1 MWGRFDG
8 TGGEILSLA
17 FLKKS
22 GLNIWPG
29 IEVVNGA
36 SPAMAETKHSSL
48 RLLAF
53 AGPSI
58 PIAALALPLAVY
70 LPNFYAGPMGLGL
83 ATVGTV
89 FMLARIWD
97 VVIDP
102 ILGYLSD
109 RFPSRWGRR
118 RHWLVIAMPILL
130 VSSWYIFLPT
140 SPVTAEYLLAGLFG
154 LYLGY
159 TMVLLAHM
167 SWGAELTDDYHERSR
182 IQAWREALSIIGVVL
197 VLTLPVIIEKIGGE
211 HVEAVRVG
219 AMGWFLIILV
229 PLTVFVAITSMGE
242 RPQRKQAHLPFR
254 QAVKLL
260 LTNGALRRVVIA
272 DLASGFSASALGAMF
287 IYEASYVWQLG
298 TKASLLLLLYF
309 FIGIAFIPLALLF
322 SRRFGKHR
330 TMIAASLFNVI
341 FVPTL
346 FLIPPGNFPFALGV
360 MLFLGINVA
369 IPNVLYRSIMADIGD
384 YDEVHSGQR
393 RTGLFYALLTLTAK
407 VGSALAIGITFWA
420 LDLIG
425 FDVKAG
431 ARNTPEVLSHV
442 NMLFVAAPFFC
453 NMFVAFMM
461 WGFPI
466 GLKEQEEL
474 RRILDERLVEEA
486 ENTEVPPLG

>member
-1 MWGRFDG
+1 
-8 TGGEILSLA
+8 
-17 FLKKS
+17 
-22 GLNIWPG
+22 
-29 IEVVNGA
+29 
-36 SPAMAETKHSSL
+36 MAEPKYSSL

-53 AGPSI
+53 SGPSI

-83 ATVGTV
+83 ATVGTI

-102 ILGYLSD
+102 VLGQLSD

-118 RHWLVIAMPILL
+118 RQWLVIAVPILMI
-130 VSSWYIFLPT
+130 SSWFIFLPT
-140 SPVTAEYLLAGLFG
+140 APVSSEYLLVGLFG

-197 VLTLPVIIEKIGGE
+197 VLTLPVIIEKVGGE
-211 HVEAVRVG
+211 HVEAARVG
-219 AMGWFLIILV
+219 VMGWFLIILV
-229 PLTVFVAITSMGE
+229 PLTIFVAVRSVGE
-242 RPQRKQAHLPFR
+242 RKLRPQAHLPFR
-254 QAVKLL
+254 QAIKALVQ
-260 LTNGALRRVVIA
+260 NEALRRVVIA

-287 IYEASYVWQLG
+287 IYEATYVWQVG
-298 TKASLLLLLYF
+298 QKASLLLLLYF
-309 FIGIAFIPLALLF
+309 FIGIAFIPVALIV

-346 FLIPPGNFPFALGV
+346 FLIPPGNFPFALSV
-360 MLFLGINVA
+360 MLFLGMNVA

-407 VGSALAIGITFWA
+407 VGSALAIGVTFWA

-425 FDVKAG
+425 FDPKAG
-431 ARNTPEVLSHV
+431 VQNSPEVLAHV
-442 NMLFVAAPFFC
+442 NMIFVAVPFCANLFVAY
-453 NMFVAFMM
+453 MM

-466 GLKEQEEL
+466 GIEEQKEL

-486 ENTEVPPLG
+486 ENTEAPPIG